1 MSGPLETERPD
12 KGAESGLLDAGDDRM
27 ICPAAQV
34 RPRRNQQG
42 NSTVAELILNP
53 IVVGCLIGL
62 NIAVL
67 ALVAAAYVGSGRR

>member
-12 KGAESGLLDAGDDRM
+12 KGAESGLLDAGESRM
-27 ICPAAQV
+27 ICPAVQA
-34 RPRRNQQG
+34 RPRNNQQG
-42 NSTVAELILNP
+42 NSAVAELILNP
-53 IVVGCLIGL
+53 IVIGGLIGL